1 MKPPYFIEN
10 GYPRTAYKD
19 FSHITLNFPR
29 RWTLPLLKVKREF
42 IGLDT
47 ETVDG
52 KIRVIADSRGDYL
65 NVYDN
70 EIAIYKLMNFITD
83 KSYRGKWLALFNINY
98 DFDALI
104 KYLPDDNKTE
114 LYERNKTDFEGNIIK
129 YLPKKSLQI
138 LRGKNSVWW
147 FDISQFYKTS
157 LDKAVEKYLHPSK
170 EELEIMRRLK
180 EDRANLFQKYSLDD
194 ITAYCIRDAVYT
206 KRLADLFQN
215 KFIETFHINMSKP
228 FSPASLAQTYVKIK
242 CEIPTIREMPSD
254 LLETAYRA
262 YYGGRMEIMKRG
274 AFKSAYKYD
283 INSAYPT
290 IMKDL
295 LNIENGEWRKV
306 WSLHE
311 DAEYGFYKVKVNIG
325 LDFREL
331 F

>member
-114 LYERNKTDFEGNIIK
+114 LYERK
-129 YLPKKSLQI
+129 
-138 LRGKNSVWW
+138 
-147 FDISQFYKTS
+147 
-157 LDKAVEKYLHPSK
+157 
-170 EELEIMRRLK
+170 
-180 EDRANLFQKYSLDD
+180 
-194 ITAYCIRDAVYT
+194 
-206 KRLADLFQN
+206 
-215 KFIETFHINMSKP
+215 
-228 FSPASLAQTYVKIK
+228 
-242 CEIPTIREMPSD
+242 
-254 LLETAYRA
+254 
-262 YYGGRMEIMKRG
+262 
-274 AFKSAYKYD
+274 
-283 INSAYPT
+283 
-290 IMKDL
+290 
-295 LNIENGEWRKV
+295 
-306 WSLHE
+306 
-311 DAEYGFYKVKVNIG
+311 
-325 LDFREL
+325 
-331 F
+331 